1 MELLQRI
8 KGLFMT
14 DEIYSET
21 NEEETQSPKE
31 AVERQPVVHVNKRT
45 KPLFEKMLN
54 SVGKNIKVGKTQL
67 GYGTALHVL
76 DEEQFNCFFDIW
88 ISKCLEKNI
97 MRKTLSR
104 DSDKVVEWS
113 NELDDVEKAHHGLEA
128 LREIL

>member
-14 DEIYSET
+14 DEEILGYTDE
-21 NEEETQSPKE
+21 NEAPHEDI
-31 AVERQPVVHVNKRT
+31 ERQPVVHVNKRT

-54 SVGKNIKVGKTQL
+54 SIGKNIKVGKTQL

-76 DEEQFNCFFDIW
+76 DEEQFNCYFDIW

>member
-21 NEEETQSPKE
+21 NEEETQPPKE